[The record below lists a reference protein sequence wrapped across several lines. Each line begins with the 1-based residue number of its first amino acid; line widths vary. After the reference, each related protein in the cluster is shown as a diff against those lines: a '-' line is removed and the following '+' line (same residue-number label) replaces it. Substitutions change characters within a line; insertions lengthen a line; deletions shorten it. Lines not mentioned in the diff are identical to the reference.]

1 MAARRRA
8 GSFSPKTSRRLRISK
23 VDMLYGMACLL
34 SASSAA
40 CDVSTRNGS
49 FVCLKL
55 RYEAAFHILRW
66 LTTIFVATADGRL
79 DGRDKR
85 RAVTALMKARI
96 ISAGDLESYP
106 GRTNRVRIT
115 GHPELT
121 EGLISISGSIA
132 DNSRAATRWVA
143 HNIEGVHLCYG

>member
-40 CDVSTRNGS
+40 CDISTRNGS

-55 RYEAAFHILRW
+55 RYEVTFHILRW

-96 ISAGDLESYP
+96 ISAGDLE
-106 GRTNRVRIT
+106 TNRVRIT
-115 GHPELT
+115 GHSEVIHMPDKLANRR
-121 EGLISISGSIA
+121 LI
-132 DNSRAATRWVA
+132 R
-143 HNIEGVHLCYG
+143 Y

>member
-40 CDVSTRNGS
+40 CDISTRNGS

-55 RYEAAFHILRW
+55 RYEVAFHILRW
-66 LTTIFVATADGRL
+66 LTTIFVASADGRL

-96 ISAGDLESYP
+96 ISAGDLESHP

-115 GHPELT
+115 GNSSPILQK
-121 EGLISISGSIA
+121 EGLQTDRAYSHTSLYAEFIFP
-132 DNSRAATRWVA
+132 SRAGKR
-143 HNIEGVHLCYG
+143 

>member
-40 CDVSTRNGS
+40 CDISTRNGS

-55 RYEAAFHILRW
+55 RYEVAFHILRCP
-66 LTTIFVATADGRL
+66 TTIFGATADGRL
-79 DGRDKR
+79 AGRDKR
-85 RAVTALMKARI
+85 RAVTALMKASI
-96 ISAGDLESYP
+96 ISPDHLDSHP
-106 GRTNRVRIT
+106 GRTNRVRIRR
-115 GHPELT
+115 HSE
-121 EGLISISGSIA
+121 
-132 DNSRAATRWVA
+132 V
-143 HNIEGVHLCYG
+143 

>member
-23 VDMLYGMACLL
+23 VDMLYGMAWLL

-40 CDVSTRNGS
+40 CDILTRNGS

-55 RYEAAFHILRW
+55 RYEVAFQILRW

-85 RAVTALMKARI
+85 RAVRALMKARI
-96 ISAGDLESYP
+96 ISAGDLESHP

-115 GHPELT
+115 GKPEIIHMPDKLANRR
-121 EGLISISGSIA
+121 LI
-132 DNSRAATRWVA
+132 R
-143 HNIEGVHLCYG
+143 Y